1 MREKN
6 RGETKQLM
14 TPQGEIHESTN
25 AIVNAFGIEP
35 HKLYPVEDVADLL
48 SVDKKLIRWWIKKGS
63 VEGIKLPNRGWRIR
77 GIEIVR
83 LLEQGRSKPK

>member
-1 MREKN
+1 MMSPDDEMRD
-6 RGETKQLM
+6 
-14 TPQGEIHESTN
+14 STT

-35 HKLYPVEDVADLL
+35 HKLYPVEEVADLL
-48 SVDKKLIRWWIKKGS
+48 SVEKKLIRWWIKKGS
-63 VEGIKLPNRGWRIR
+63 VEGIKLPNRAWRIR